1 MPNIIL
7 AFDYQ
12 MNFFP
17 IYKGL
22 RNATDRKMNIASIIG
37 LGSCAASYLLIGLIG
52 YSLSGQDVKANF
64 LESIPY

>member
-22 RNATDRKMNIASIIG
+22 RNATDRKMNIASIVG
-37 LGSCAASYLLIGLIG
+37 LSSCATSYLLVGLIG
-52 YSLSGQDVKANF
+52 YSLSGQEVKANF
-64 LESIPY
+64 L

>member
-22 RNATDRKMNIASIIG
+22 RNATDSKMKIASIIG
-37 LGSCAASYLLIGLIG
+37 LGSCAASYLIVGLIG
-52 YSLSGQDVKANF
+52 YSLSGQNVQANF
-64 LESIPY
+64 L

>member
-12 MNFFP
+12 MIFFP

-22 RNATDRKMNIASIIG
+22 SNATDRKMNMASTVG
-37 LGSCAASYLLIGLIG
+37 LGSCAALYLLVGLIG
-52 YSLSGQDVKANF
+52 YSLSGQDVKAN
-64 LESIPY
+64 LL

>member
-1 MPNIIL
+1 MPNIIF

-22 RNATDRKMNIASIIG
+22 RNATDRKMNKASTVG
-37 LGSCAASYLLIGLIG
+37 LASCGISYLVIGVLG
-52 YSLSGQDVKANF
+52 YSLAGDKVEANF
-64 LESIPY
+64 L